1 MPEPSAFEFELAT
14 GKLKNHNS
22 PGIDQIPAELIKA
35 GGRTICGEIHK
46 LIISYLYWRIT
57 KFVTP
62 TAAFKQL
69 GVLPPPRPQSPVP
82 RSNTPPVDTTD
93 DHHFPT
99 MLPTQPPVQQSTS
112 PPASFGHVVASG
124 PQPVDLAAQLSTFLN
139 EFNSLFTQLMQQTG
153 AILSMLTAVLP
164 RLTN

>member
-1 MPEPSAFEFELAT
+1 MDIPKPIAPDRLSALNVGVTMPRLCALSILLPRRHAPYATEPTRRF
-14 GKLKNHNS
+14 
-22 PGIDQIPAELIKA
+22 
-35 GGRTICGEIHK
+35 
-46 LIISYLYWRIT
+46 T
-57 KFVTP
+57 KVVTS